1 MAVEQGMGV
10 EQLQRDAAGEWLSW
24 TRMADYREEPPPI
37 LVGGDGPYV
46 FEADGTRLF
55 DAVSGLFTTQI
66 GYSHGAELGR
76 AAQRQLESFGFYPN
90 WAATSPAPIE
100 LTSRVIA
107 LAPDRLTR
115 AFLTSGG
122 SEAVE
127 SAMKLVR
134 QHWLGRGEP
143 LRRKI
148 VARRGAYHGCT
159 LGALS
164 LTGIPGARAPFE
176 PLLGDVRHAE
186 NTDRRHYRHAADDA
200 AWCDAAVAA
209 VERTI
214 QAEGPHTVAA
224 VVVEPVQNAGGCLVP
239 PDGYGRRLRELCD
252 RHDILLWCDE
262 VITGFG
268 RLGAWFGSELLGI
281 DADIVTFAKGV
292 TSGHA
297 PLGGALFSERVAAP
311 VVEAGAVY
319 AHGFTFGGHPLSCA
333 VALANLD
340 IMQRLDVI
348 ANVRDQEEGLG
359 RLLDA
364 VAKASPLVVEA
375 RGRGF
380 FRAIELRDASLL
392 PVARA
397 GIRRAGVIVRL
408 DDRVNPCLA
417 ISPPL
422 ISTREQLEEMAA
434 GIAAGLAEA
443 AESG

>member
-1 MAVEQGMGV
+1 MAVEQSV
-10 EQLQRDAAGEWLSW
+10 DVDQLAQAAGGEWLSW
-24 TRMADYREEPPPI
+24 SRMADYREAAPPI
-37 LVGGDGPYV
+37 LVGGEGPYV
-46 FEADGTRLF
+46 IEADGTRLF
-55 DAVSGLFTTQI
+55 DGVSGLFTTQI

-100 LTSRVIA
+100 LTRRVTE
-107 LAPDRLTR
+107 LAPERLTR
-115 AFLTSGG
+115 VHFTSGG

-164 LTGIPGARAPFE
+164 LTGIPGARAAFE

-186 NTDRRHYRHAADDA
+186 NTDRRHYPQARSEEE
-200 AWCDAAVAA
+200 WCDAAVAA

-214 QAEGPHTVAA
+214 LAEGPHTVAA
-224 VVVEPVQNAGGCLVP
+224 VVVEAVQNAGGCLVP
-239 PDGYGRRLRELCD
+239 PPGYGELLRELCD

-268 RLGAWFGSELLGI
+268 RLGAWFGSEPLGFAP
-281 DADIVTFAKGV
+281 DLVTFAKGI
-292 TSGHA
+292 TSGQA
-297 PLGGALFSERVAAP
+297 PLGGALFSEHVAAP
-311 VVEAGAVY
+311 LVEGGAVY
-319 AHGFTFGGHPLSCA
+319 SHGFTFGGHPLSCA

-340 IMQRLDVI
+340 IMERLGVLG
-348 ANVRDQEEGLG
+348 NVQALG
-359 RLLDA
+359 DHLGALLDE
-364 VAKASPLVVEA
+364 VAAGSPLVVET

-380 FRAIELRDASLL
+380 FRALELRDAGVL
-392 PVARA
+392 PAARA
-397 GIRRAGVIVRL
+397 AIRRAGVIVRL

-422 ISTREQLEEMAA
+422 VSTREQLEEMAA

-443 AESG
+443 ARG

>member
-1 MAVEQGMGV
+1 MEESVGV
-10 EQLQRDAAGEWLSW
+10 ERLQRAAGGEWLSW
-24 TRMADYREEPPPI
+24 TRMADYRDQAPPI
-37 LVGGDGPYV
+37 IVGGEGPYV

-55 DAVSGLFTTQI
+55 DGVSGLFTTQI

-100 LTSRVIA
+100 LTAGVIE
-107 LAPDRLTR
+107 LAPERLTR
-115 AFLTSGG
+115 AFFTSGG

-127 SAMKLVR
+127 SALKLVR

-143 LRRKI
+143 LRRKVI
-148 VARRGAYHGCT
+148 ARRGAYHGCT

-176 PLLGDVRHAE
+176 PLSGDVRHAE
-186 NTDRRHYRHAADDA
+186 NTDRRHYPAASDEA
-200 AWCDAAVAA
+200 EWCEAAVRA

-214 QAEGPHTVAA
+214 EAEGAHTVAA
-224 VVVEPVQNAGGCLVP
+224 VVVEPVQNAGGCLAP
-239 PDGYGRRLRELCD
+239 PEGYGRRLRELCD

-268 RLGAWFGSELLGI
+268 RLGAWFGSDLLGF
-281 DADIVTFAKGV
+281 DADIVTFAKGI
-292 TSGHA
+292 TSGQA
-297 PLGGALFSERVAAP
+297 PLGGAIFSDAVAAP
-311 VVEAGAVY
+311 LVEGGAVY
-319 AHGFTFGGHPLSCA
+319 SHGFTFGGHPLSCA

-340 IMQRLDVI
+340 IMQRLDVL
-348 ANVRDQEEGLG
+348 ANVGRNGELLA
-359 RLLDA
+359 RLLDD
-364 VAKASPLVVEA
+364 VATGSAAVVEA

-380 FRAIELRDASLL
+380 FRAIELRDAGLL
-392 PVARA
+392 PAARA
-397 GIRRAGVIVRL
+397 AIRRAGVIVRL

-422 ISTREQLEEMAA
+422 VSTAEQLEEMAA
-434 GIAAGLAEA
+434 GIAAGLAQVA
-443 AESG
+443 

>member
-1 MAVEQGMGV
+1 MATVSESV
-10 EQLQRDAAGEWLSW
+10 DRLREAAAGEWLSW
-24 TRMADYREEPPPI
+24 TRMADFDGTPPPI

-46 FEADGTRLF
+46 YEADGTRLL
-55 DAVSGLFTTQI
+55 DAMSGLFTTQI
-66 GYSHGAELGR
+66 GYSYGAELGE
-76 AAQRQLESFGFYPN
+76 AAKRQLESFGFYPN
-90 WAATSPAPIE
+90 WAATSPAPVE
-100 LTSRVIA
+100 LTRRVTS
-107 LAPDRLTR
+107 LAPDHLTR
-115 AFLTSGG
+115 AFFTSGG

-164 LTGIPGARAPFE
+164 LTGIPAARAPFE

-186 NTDRRHYRHAADDA
+186 NTDRRNYPLAVTDDE
-200 AWCDAAVAA
+200 WVDAAVAA

-214 QAEGPHTVAA
+214 LAEGAHTIAA
-224 VVVEPVQNAGGCLVP
+224 VVVEPVQNAGGCLTP
-239 PDGYGRRLRELCD
+239 PPGYGARLRELCD
-252 RHDILLWCDE
+252 RHGLLLWCDE

-268 RLGAWFGSELLGI
+268 RLGAWFGSDRLGF

-292 TSGHA
+292 TSGQA
-297 PLGGALFSERVAAP
+297 PLGGVLFSDTVAAP
-311 VVEAGAVY
+311 LLEQRAVY

-340 IMQRLDVI
+340 IMERFGALE
-348 ANVRDQEEGLG
+348 NVRRLEGELG
-359 RLLDA
+359 RLLDEA
-364 VAKASPLVVEA
+364 AAASPIVVEA
-375 RGRGF
+375 RGHGF
-380 FRAIELRDASLL
+380 FRALELRDAAIL
-392 PVARA
+392 PAARDA
-397 GIRRAGVIVRL
+397 IRRAGVIVRL

-422 ISTREQLEEMAA
+422 ICTSEHLRELAA

-443 AESG
+443 AAAA